1 MTLTRRALMGGAAAS
16 ALMALG
22 AAPARARCEDVPPE
36 QRPQN
41 TPREFI
47 GQTMDEI
54 IDRGTLV
61 IAVYEDFAPYS
72 WLDGSEPKGIDIEVG
87 KILAEALGVKPEF
100 RFVQSG
106 ETINVDLMA
115 NVWRGGIQKEPVAN
129 VMMRVPYNSTLTCLI
144 DQVTFSGQYADERIA
159 IAYRTDAYPDAVA
172 SADGERDEGGP
183 VPAFFRFDP
192 VAVENDSISD
202 FYLTSF
208 PGGQIGPKIR
218 RFKTMGEAMAALKAK
233 EVMAAMGPRA
243 QLEFGADETIRVHA
257 PPLAG
262 FALSRWT
269 LGLAVHQSHKDLSY
283 ALDDAITAALAD
295 GRLKAAHAAY
305 GVTFTPPTR

>member
-1 MTLTRRALMGGAAAS
+1 MRTRRAILTLVTAGALVALAAA
-16 ALMALG
+16 
-22 AAPARARCEDVPPE
+22 PVFARCENVPPE

-54 IDRGTLV
+54 IKRGRLT

-72 WLDGSEPKGIDIEVG
+72 FLEGAEPKGVDIEVG
-87 KILAEALGVKPEF
+87 KILAETLGVKPEF
-100 RFVQSG
+100 RFVQAG

-115 NVWRGGIQKEPVAN
+115 NVWRGGVQKEPVSN
-129 VMMRVPYNSTLTCLI
+129 VMLRVPYNSTLTCMI
-144 DQVTFSGQYADERIA
+144 DQVTFTGQYADEMIA
-159 IAYRTDAYPDAVA
+159 IAYRKDAYPDAVA
-172 SADGERDEGGP
+172 NPNGERDEGGP
-183 VPAFFRFDP
+183 VPAFFRFDT

-208 PGGQIGPKIR
+208 PGGQISPMMR
-218 RFKTMGEAMAALKAK
+218 RFKAMGEAMAALKAK
-233 EVMAAMGPRA
+233 ETMAAMGPRA

-269 LGLAVHQSHKDLSY
+269 LGIAVHVSHKDLSY

-295 GRLKAAHAAY
+295 GRLKAAY
-305 GVTFTPPTR
+305 EKFGLTFLPPKR

>member
-1 MTLTRRALMGGAAAS
+1 MRTRRVILSLLTAGALV
-16 ALMALG
+16 ALAT
-22 AAPARARCEDVPPE
+22 PAFARCENVPPE

-54 IDRGTLV
+54 IERGRMT

-72 WLDGSEPKGIDIEVG
+72 WLDGAEPKGVDIEVG
-87 KILAEALGVKPEF
+87 KIMAEALGVTPEF

-106 ETINVDLMA
+106 ETINTDLMV
-115 NVWRGGIQKEPVAN
+115 NVWRGGVQKEPVAN

-144 DQVTFSGQYADERIA
+144 DQVTFTGQYADEMVA
-159 IAYRTDAYPDAVA
+159 IAYRKDAYPDAVA
-172 SADGERDEGGP
+172 NPAGERDEGGP
-183 VPAFFRFDP
+183 VPAFFRFDT

-208 PGGQIGPKIR
+208 PGGQIGPNIR
-218 RFKTMGEAMAALKAK
+218 RFKAMGEAMTALKA
-233 EVMAAMGPRA
+233 EETMAAMGPRA
-243 QLEFGADETIRVHA
+243 QLEHGADETIRVHA
-257 PPLAG
+257 PPLPG
-262 FALSRWT
+262 FSLSRWT
-269 LGLAVHQSHKDLSY
+269 LGIAVHISHKDLSY

-295 GRLKAAHAAY
+295 GRLKAAYEKY
-305 GVTFTPPTR
+305 GLTFLPPAR